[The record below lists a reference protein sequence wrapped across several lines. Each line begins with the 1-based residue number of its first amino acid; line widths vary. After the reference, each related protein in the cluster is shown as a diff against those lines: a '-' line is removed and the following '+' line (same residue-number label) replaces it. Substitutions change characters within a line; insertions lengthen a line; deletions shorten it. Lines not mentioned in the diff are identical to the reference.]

1 VDGGSRGAFDATV
14 DHGDGHDG
22 CAFFISA
29 HRQCGVE
36 RRPGSSYCAAHHA
49 LCHIAEGSL
58 GESRQFRATEAL
70 AKAVGGKNGSRARRP
85 PEQFLRWLENL
96 TRVFLRPERSCIVRG
111 DN

>member
-96 TRVFLRPERSCIVRG
+96 TRVFLRPKRSCIVRG